1 MAAGAR
7 QKRSGKLPLL
17 SACRG
22 SGLRHVFE
30 VSMAP
35 LGLRHG
41 QGAMQGNSWS
51 ARLFA
56 DLPYN
61 PQGAFSCPFGTIH
74 LASPK
79 TIKAS
84 GGQSR
89 APPVAGGA
97 RRKPS
102 EQGSA
107 RKAPRADAARPL
119 RTALRPPA
127 PRRGF
132 GSLSFARYD
141 VPFPGRSLQ
150 CPCCAGLKRP
160 WRALVPLLLPWR
172 VGRCK
177 ANRPQ
182 GHGRPLWD
190 AGMSAKSPLKR
201 GPWPPFLC
209 PGKGASFS
217 LAHPDEPRG
226 HSAPRIGPRG
236 RPGQL
241 PKKKG
246 STSWSMRGFQ

>member
-97 RRKPS
+97 RRKSS

-119 RTALRPPA
+119 RTALRPPN
-127 PRRGF
+127 PRGF
-132 GSLSFARYD
+132 FDR
-141 VPFPGRSLQ
+141 
-150 CPCCAGLKRP
+150 LKAP
-160 WRALVPLLLPWR
+160 WNHHGAFFMRM
-172 VGRCK
+172 
-177 ANRPQ
+177 ANRPYRAAMAQ
-182 GHGRPLWD
+182 MTPAIR
-190 AGMSAKSPLKR
+190 R
-201 GPWPPFLC
+201 QTPPI
-209 PGKGASFS
+209 
-217 LAHPDEPRG
+217 R
-226 HSAPRIGPRG
+226 
-236 RPGQL
+236 
-241 PKKKG
+241 
-246 STSWSMRGFQ
+246 

>member
-1 MAAGAR
+1 
-7 QKRSGKLPLL
+7 
-17 SACRG
+17 
-22 SGLRHVFE
+22 
-30 VSMAP
+30 
-35 LGLRHG
+35 
-41 QGAMQGNSWS
+41 MQGNPCY

-56 DLPYN
+56 DLTRMSPN
-61 PQGAFSCPFGTIH
+61 PI
-74 LASPK
+74 
-79 TIKAS
+79 IAS

-150 CPCCAGLKRP
+150 CPCCVGLESP
-160 WRALVPLLLPWR
+160 WRALAPLLLPWADQGMQGESPAGAWTAPLGCGHER
-172 VGRCK
+172 QK
-177 ANRPQ
+177 PLEARPVAAI
-182 GHGRPLWD
+182 PVPW
-190 AGMSAKSPLKR
+190 KR
-201 GPWPPFLC
+201 GFFFAC
-209 PGKGASFS
+209 ASKRAHGA
-217 LAHPDEPRG
+217 ARG
-226 HSAPRIGPRG
+226 APLVGPRG